1 MVLGK
6 IFGGD
11 TLKTVGTVIDDQ
23 HFSGE
28 EKEKLKLQMKEIDA
42 KLKEKQ
48 LDINKVE
55 AGHRSIF
62 VSGWRPFLGW
72 VSGLSIGYV
81 YLFQPLLDMILQM
94 FGVEVDWVVLD
105 LGQLMPLILGML
117 GLGGLRSFEKANG
130 LTKQGVR

>member
-11 TLKTVGTVIDDQ
+11 TIKTISNVVDDL

-28 EKEKLKLQMKEIDA
+28 EKEKLKLQMKEIEA

-94 FGVEVDWVVLD
+94 FGVEVNWVVLD

-117 GLGGLRSFEKANG
+117 GLGGLRSFEKAKG
-130 LTKQGVR
+130 LTK

>member
-6 IFGGD
+6 LFSG
-11 TLKTVGTVIDDQ
+11 GTVKAVAGVIDEL
-23 HFSGE
+23 HTSEE
-28 EKEKLKLQMKEIDA
+28 EKEQLKLRFAEVEA

-94 FGVEVDWVVLD
+94 FGVKVDWVVLD

-117 GLGGLRSFEKANG
+117 GLGGLRSFEKAKG
-130 LTKQGVR
+130 LTK

>member
-6 IFGGD
+6 LFSG
-11 TLKTVGTVIDDQ
+11 GTVKAVAGVIDEL
-23 HFSGE
+23 HTSEE
-28 EKEKLKLQMKEIDA
+28 EKQQLKLRFAEVES

-55 AGHRSIF
+55 ASHRSIF

-117 GLGGLRSFEKANG
+117 GLGGLRSFEKAKG
-130 LTKQGVR
+130 LTK

>member
-1 MVLGK
+1 MLGK

-11 TLKTVGTVIDDQ
+11 TLKTVGTVIDDL

-48 LDINKVE
+48 LDINKAE

-72 VSGLSIGYV
+72 ISGLSIGYV
-81 YLFQPLLDMILQM
+81 YLFQPVFDMILQM
-94 FGVEVDWVVLD
+94 FDIKVDWVVLD
-105 LGQLMPLILGML
+105 LGQLMPLVLGML
-117 GLGGLRSFEKANG
+117 GLGGLRSFEKSRG
-130 LTKQGVR
+130 LTK

>member
-11 TLKTVGTVIDDQ
+11 TLKTVGTVIDDL

-55 AGHRSIF
+55 AGHKSLF
-62 VSGWRPFLGW
+62 VAGWRPFLGW
-72 VSGLSIGYV
+72 ISGLSIGYV
-81 YLFQPLLDMILQM
+81 YLFQPILDMILQM

-117 GLGGLRSFEKANG
+117 GLGGLRSFEKAKG
-130 LTKQGVR
+130 LTK

>member
-6 IFGGD
+6 LFGGD
-11 TLKTVGTVIDDQ
+11 TVKAVAGVIDDL
-23 HFSGE
+23 HTSEE
-28 EKEKLKLQMKEIDA
+28 EKQQLKLRFAEVES

-94 FGVEVDWVVLD
+94 FGVKVDWVVLD

-117 GLGGLRSFEKANG
+117 GLGGLRSFEKAKG
-130 LTKQGVR
+130 LTK

>member
-11 TLKTVGTVIDDQ
+11 TLKTVGTVIDDL

-48 LDINKVE
+48 LDINKAE
-55 AGHRSIF
+55 ASHRSVF

-81 YLFQPLLDMILQM
+81 YLFQPILDMILQM
-94 FGVEVDWVVLD
+94 FGVEVDWGVLD
-105 LGQLMPLILGML
+105 LGQLMPLVLGML
-117 GLGGLRSFEKANG
+117 GLGGLRSFEKAKG
-130 LTKQGVR
+130 LTK

>member
-6 IFGGD
+6 LFSG
-11 TLKTVGTVIDDQ
+11 GTVKAVAGVIDEL
-23 HFSGE
+23 HTSEE
-28 EKEKLKLQMKEIDA
+28 EKEQLKLRFAEVEA

-117 GLGGLRSFEKANG
+117 GLGGLRSFEKAKG
-130 LTKQGVR
+130 LTK

>member
-1 MVLGK
+1 
-6 IFGGD
+6 
-11 TLKTVGTVIDDQ
+11 
-23 HFSGE
+23 
-28 EKEKLKLQMKEIDA
+28 MKEIDA

-72 VSGLSIGYV
+72 ISGLSIGYV
-81 YLFQPLLDMILQM
+81 YLFQPILDMILQM

-105 LGQLMPLILGML
+105 LGQLMPLILGIL
-117 GLGGLRSFEKANG
+117 GLGGLRSFEKAKG

>member
-6 IFGGD
+6 LFSG
-11 TLKTVGTVIDDQ
+11 GTVKAVAGVIDELHTSEQ
-23 HFSGE
+23 
-28 EKEKLKLQMKEIDA
+28 EKQQLKLRFAEVES

-117 GLGGLRSFEKANG
+117 GLGGLRSFEKAKG
-130 LTKQGVR
+130 LTK

>member
-6 IFGGD
+6 LFSG
-11 TLKTVGTVIDDQ
+11 GTVKAVAGVIDEL
-23 HFSGE
+23 HTSEE
-28 EKEKLKLQMKEIDA
+28 EKQQLKLRFAEVES

-94 FGVEVDWVVLD
+94 FGVKVDWVVLD

-117 GLGGLRSFEKANG
+117 GLGGLRSFEKAKG
-130 LTKQGVR
+130 LTK

>member
-11 TLKTVGTVIDDQ
+11 TLKTVGTVIDDL

-28 EKEKLKLQMKEIDA
+28 EKQKLKLQMKEIDA

-55 AGHRSIF
+55 AGHKSLF
-62 VSGWRPFLGW
+62 VAGWRPFLGW
-72 VSGLSIGYV
+72 ISGLSIGYV

-94 FGVEVDWVVLD
+94 FGVEVNWVVLD

-117 GLGGLRSFEKANG
+117 GLGGLRSFEKAKG
-130 LTKQGVR
+130 LTK

>member
-6 IFGGD
+6 LFSG
-11 TLKTVGTVIDDQ
+11 GTVKAVAGVIDEL
-23 HFSGE
+23 HTSEE
-28 EKEKLKLQMKEIDA
+28 EKEQLKLRFAEVES

-94 FGVEVDWVVLD
+94 FGVEVDLVVLD

-117 GLGGLRSFEKANG
+117 GLGGLRSFEKAKG
-130 LTKQGVR
+130 LTK

>member
-11 TLKTVGTVIDDQ
+11 TLKTVGTVIDDL

-55 AGHRSIF
+55 AGHKSLF
-62 VSGWRPFLGW
+62 VAGWRPFLGW
-72 VSGLSIGYV
+72 ISGLSIGYV

-117 GLGGLRSFEKANG
+117 GLGGLRSFEKAKG
-130 LTKQGVR
+130 LTK

>member
-6 IFGGD
+6 LFSG
-11 TLKTVGTVIDDQ
+11 GTVKAVAGVIDEL
-23 HFSGE
+23 HTSEE
-28 EKEKLKLQMKEIDA
+28 EKEQLKLRFAEVES

-72 VSGLSIGYV
+72 VCGLSIGYV
-81 YLFQPLLDMILQM
+81 YLFQPLLDLILQM
-94 FGVEVDWVVLD
+94 FGVKVDWVVLD

-117 GLGGLRSFEKANG
+117 GLGGLRSFEKAKG
-130 LTKQGVR
+130 LTK

>member
-11 TLKTVGTVIDDQ
+11 TLKTVGNVIDDL

-48 LDINKVE
+48 LDINKAE
-55 AGHRSIF
+55 ASHRSIF

-81 YLFQPLLDMILQM
+81 YLFQPILDMILQM

-105 LGQLMPLILGML
+105 LGQLMPLVLGML
-117 GLGGLRSFEKANG
+117 GLGGLRSFEKAKG
-130 LTKQGVR
+130 LTK

>member
-11 TLKTVGTVIDDQ
+11 TLKTVGTVIDDL

-28 EKEKLKLQMKEIDA
+28 EKEKLKLQMQEIDA

-55 AGHRSIF
+55 AGHKSLF
-62 VSGWRPFLGW
+62 VAGWRPFLGW
-72 VSGLSIGYV
+72 ISGLSIGYV
-81 YLFQPLLDMILQM
+81 YLFQPILDMILQM
-94 FGVEVDWVVLD
+94 FGVEVNWVVLD

-117 GLGGLRSFEKANG
+117 GLGGLRSFEKAKG
-130 LTKQGVR
+130 LTK

>member
-11 TLKTVGTVIDDQ
+11 TLKTVGTVIDDL

-28 EKEKLKLQMKEIDA
+28 EKQKLKLQMKEIDA

-72 VSGLSIGYV
+72 ISGLSIGYV

-117 GLGGLRSFEKANG
+117 GLGGLRSFEKAKG
-130 LTKQGVR
+130 LTK